1 MRPKRQRSQGSQLA
15 KKPLFRGYGP
25 ALYVWSLAI
34 GLGVLCLWLKGEAA
48 FIRALWVD
56 LGILETMT
64 PRILMGMLLVGFLT
78 VLIPKESIARAL
90 GAGSGIK
97 GLAIAAGAGALLPG
111 GPWVIMPLMLTV
123 ARSGADAGACVAFAI
138 GWGTIGLNRFLVWEM
153 PFFGLEMGG
162 LRVLAALPLPII
174 SGMLI
179 RRYFPLIGPPEAPA
193 AEREAG

>member
-1 MRPKRQRSQGSQLA
+1 MA
-15 KKPLFRGYGP
+15 KKLFFRGYGP

-34 GLGVLCLWLKGEAA
+34 GLGILCLWLKGEAA

-56 LGILETMT
+56 LDILETMT

-78 VLIPKESIARAL
+78 VLIPKESIAQSL
-90 GAGSGIK
+90 GSGSGIK
-97 GLAIAAGAGALLPG
+97 GLAVAAGAGALLPG
-111 GPWVIMPLMLTV
+111 GPWVILPLMLTV

-153 PFFGLEMGG
+153 PFYGLELGG
-162 LRVLAALPLPII
+162 LRILAALPLPII

-179 RRYFPLIGPPEAPA
+179 RRYFPLIGPPEAPT